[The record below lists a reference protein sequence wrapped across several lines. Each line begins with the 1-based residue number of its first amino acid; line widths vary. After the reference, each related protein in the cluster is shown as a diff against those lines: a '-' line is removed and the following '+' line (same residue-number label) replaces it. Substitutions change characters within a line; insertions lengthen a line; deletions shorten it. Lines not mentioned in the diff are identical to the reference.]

1 MVERTAVFIDGG
13 YLDSLQK
20 NGFRGKLDY
29 KKLVEHAVGTEGRL
43 LRAYYYACMP
53 YQSQPP
59 TKEENERYSKKD
71 KFISKIRRFPRFEV
85 RLGKL
90 QKISDDEFHQKK
102 VDILLA
108 IELVSL
114 AWKGY
119 IDKAVII
126 AGDSD
131 FVPAIQQAK
140 DAGVI
145 VSLYYISG
153 AFNNELLDSVDER
166 VEITKELHSGLLLD
180 SS

>member
-85 RLGKL
+85 VPQFFCKFFEARILSSNYDVRL
-90 QKISDDEFHQKK
+90 QKYTVVNRGAEGRLRRGAPRGGRIPQ
-102 VDILLA
+102 LLRFSFSFPPKSEYA
-108 IELVSL
+108 YSFFWLS
-114 AWKGY
+114 
-119 IDKAVII
+119 
-126 AGDSD
+126 
-131 FVPAIQQAK
+131 
-140 DAGVI
+140 
-145 VSLYYISG
+145 
-153 AFNNELLDSVDER
+153 
-166 VEITKELHSGLLLD
+166 
-180 SS
+180 

>member
-114 AWKGY
+114 AWKEY

-131 FVPAIQQAK
+131 FVPQSSRQKTQASLFLFIIYVEPAIMNFLTQWTN
-140 DAGVI
+140 V
-145 VSLYYISG
+145 LR
-153 AFNNELLDSVDER
+153 LLKNYTV
-166 VEITKELHSGLLLD
+166 VFC
-180 SS
+180 